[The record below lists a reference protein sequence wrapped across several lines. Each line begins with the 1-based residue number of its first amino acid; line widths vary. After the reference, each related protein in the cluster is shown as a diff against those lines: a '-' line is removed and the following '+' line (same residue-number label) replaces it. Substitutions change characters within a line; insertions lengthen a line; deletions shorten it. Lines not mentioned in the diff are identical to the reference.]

1 MGIHKTASGFRSEG
15 LEKRQLLPAVKET
28 RSGTEGNT
36 LVGKKAR
43 NLCSCCSS
51 SDNPAKRGLCTVTA
65 LWQAGEEERAAR
77 KSTAIQQDVFIAK
90 LSLVTR
96 KKGRGVRYR
105 KEQSER

>member
-51 SDNPAKRGLCTVTA
+51 SDNPAKRGLMYSNSTLAGRRGGEGSKEKHSYPIGCVHSKTVSGDP
-65 LWQAGEEERAAR
+65 GER
-77 KSTAIQQDVFIAK
+77 KGGEK
-90 LSLVTR
+90 
-96 KKGRGVRYR
+96 
-105 KEQSER
+105 